1 MKLSL
6 FNIHDVVLFI
16 TVTLCLFLAMFQF
29 FYPDKNRIAKY
40 FLLIFLI
47 DIAIG
52 VGAVLLLWQPA
63 LKIHPSI
70 DSYIIPYILF
80 GSLLLKGPLLYG
92 YVSAV
97 TEPEYRFEP
106 FDFFHLMPI
115 IIYFLV
121 LAITSHSTGNAH
133 LHSDKLTRILALYEW
148 HSVKIIPLIYALMA
162 AHKVNQYRQHVKNR
176 SPEISPGM
184 LWLDIVVWGALFN
197 WGWSLVTH
205 MLGFYFGAA
214 IADKFGI
221 LDNYITSG
229 LISVLLAYS
238 LIHTNKQLSININS
252 RDAFPELNTESKVV
266 EKIVHSMEVEKLFL
280 NPRLNIERMAEHIN
294 LPYRDVSALI
304 NKHFHANFN
313 EYVNLYRI
321 NEAKRL
327 LSDTQFLNV
336 PINEI
341 YVQAGFNSR
350 SAFHRF
356 FSRLVG
362 VSPTEFR
369 KLSAIPIKNH
379 CNAAV

>member
-6 FNIHDVVLFI
+6 FNIHDVALFI

-29 FYPDKNRIAKY
+29 LYPDKNRIAKY
-40 FLLIFLI
+40 FLFIFLI

-52 VGAVLLLWQPA
+52 VGAVLMLWQPA
-63 LKIHPSI
+63 IKINPLI
-70 DSYIIPYILF
+70 DSYITPYILF

-97 TEPEYRFEP
+97 TIPDYRFEP
-106 FDFFHLMPI
+106 FDVFHLMPI
-115 IIYFLV
+115 IIYFLL
-121 LAITSHSTGNAH
+121 LAATSHSASNIH
-133 LHSDKLTRILALYEW
+133 LHGDKLARVLSLYEW

-162 AHKVNQYRQHVKNR
+162 VYKLHQQHHYFNNH
-176 SPEISPGM
+176 SSTISPGM
-184 LWLDIVVWGALFN
+184 LWLNILVWGTLFN
-197 WGWSLVTH
+197 WSWSLGTH
-205 MLGFYFGAA
+205 LLGFYLGAS

-229 LISVLLAYS
+229 LISALLVYS
-238 LIHTNKQLSININS
+238 LIHTNKQLSINIGS
-252 RDAFPELNTESKVV
+252 KEIFPELHTESKIV
-266 EKIVHSMEVEKLFL
+266 EKIIHCMEVEKLFL

-294 LPYRDVSALI
+294 LPYREVSALI
-304 NKHFHANFN
+304 NKHFHVNFN
-313 EYVNLYRI
+313 EYVNFYRI

-327 LSDTQFLNV
+327 LSDAQLLNV

-341 YVQAGFNSR
+341 YAQAGFNSK

-369 KLSAIPIKNH
+369 KLSTASLKTSFT
-379 CNAAV
+379 AAV

>member
-6 FNIHDVVLFI
+6 FNIHDVALFI

-63 LKIHPSI
+63 LKIHPLI

-121 LAITSHSTGNAH
+121 LAITSHNTGNGH

-162 AHKVNQYRQHVKNR
+162 VHKVKLHRQHVKNQ

-184 LWLDIVVWGALFN
+184 LWLNIVVWGALFN
-197 WGWSLVTH
+197 WGWSLATH
-205 MLGFYFGAA
+205 ILGFYFGAS
-214 IADKFGI
+214 IADQFGI

-266 EKIVHSMEVEKLFL
+266 EKIVRSMEVEKLFL

-304 NKHFHANFN
+304 NKHFHVNFN

-327 LSDTQFLNV
+327 LSDTQLFNV

-362 VSPTEFR
+362 ISPTEFR
-369 KLSAIPIKNH
+369 KLSVGSIKAH
-379 CNAAV
+379 CSAAV